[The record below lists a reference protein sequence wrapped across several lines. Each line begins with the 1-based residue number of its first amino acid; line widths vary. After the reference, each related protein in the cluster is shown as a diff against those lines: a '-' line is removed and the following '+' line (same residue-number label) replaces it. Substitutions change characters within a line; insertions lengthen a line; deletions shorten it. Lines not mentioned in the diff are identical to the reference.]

1 MVIARPTYMDFLE
14 KFKDNEQIKIITGI
28 RRSGKTYIMRMFM
41 DKLEK
46 EDGIDPQNILS
57 INFESFAFS
66 KIQNAEDLY
75 QYVMDHKGPG
85 RQYLFLT
92 KFSKF
97 RNGKGQ

>member
-46 EDGIDPQNILS
+46 EDGIDP
-57 INFESFAFS
+57 
-66 KIQNAEDLY
+66 
-75 QYVMDHKGPG
+75 
-85 RQYLFLT
+85 
-92 KFSKF
+92 
-97 RNGKGQ
+97 